1 MDHMTMLIFV
11 TKFFIYSLTTTTT
24 TTIHTTITTT
34 LIMINTGRNSSGRN
48 GSDSTMA
55 GTTGDGT
62 RGATRLESQ
71 VHFLFFFFCTILMFV
86 LPRLTRNRKKGPRD
100 VTNVSWG
107 VFNFTMPANADHG
120 ARDKSQA
127 PSSVSFFFFLRLFIA
142 LISI

>member
-11 TKFFIYSLTTTTT
+11 TKFFIYSLTTTT

-100 VTNVSWG
+100 VCHVSWVT
-107 VFNFTMPANADHG
+107 VFNFTTPANADHR
-120 ARDKSQA
+120 ARDKSQT
-127 PSSVSFFFFLRLFIA
+127 LRPLVVGR
-142 LISI
+142 